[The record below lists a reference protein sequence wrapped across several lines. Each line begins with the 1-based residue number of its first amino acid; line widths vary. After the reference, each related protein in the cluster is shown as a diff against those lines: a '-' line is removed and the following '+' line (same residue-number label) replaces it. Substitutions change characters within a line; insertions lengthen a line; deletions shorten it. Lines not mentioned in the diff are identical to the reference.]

1 MDPNSTKE
9 LGFPDYWNNRYNQGA
24 ESDHATHEWFR
35 TFEKLR
41 PFLEK
46 ELPRASSEPR
56 ILHLGCGDS
65 TLPADLANL
74 HYHNQLA
81 VDFSDVVIT
90 QMRARHPHL
99 EWRVADV
106 RHLSLDD
113 ASIDIAIDKA
123 SQGTLDAMLYGSQWD
138 PPAAVRANVRA
149 YVDEVARVL
158 KPGGRWLYVTF
169 RQPHFVRPQV
179 EREGVW
185 EVGVERLADGPG
197 MFDDVKRR
205 SYGTRGTS
213 STAFGFGK
221 HDILCPRNV
230 GFFSNVVT
238 HHTQGR
244 DCSRQP
250 WLECAVYTFQTTV
263 SQKAV
268 QELLNCRSRK
278 AGVKQLN
285 CRSRKAGVKQLLH
298 DSGDPLTCTV
308 TRGHRT
314 TIRLLR
320 LTAQTDGQLR
330 SVDNVHGASVPDLA
344 TKGGY
349 VQAMG
354 AR

>member
-1 MDPNSTKE
+1 M
-9 LGFPDYWNNRYNQGA
+9 
-24 ESDHATHEWFR
+24 
-35 TFEKLR
+35 
-41 PFLEK
+41 
-46 ELPRASSEPR
+46 
-56 ILHLGCGDS
+56 
-65 TLPADLANL
+65 
-74 HYHNQLA
+74 
-81 VDFSDVVIT
+81 
-90 QMRARHPHL
+90 
-99 EWRVADV
+99 
-106 RHLSLDD
+106 
-113 ASIDIAIDKA
+113 
-123 SQGTLDAMLYGSQWD
+123 GS
-138 PPAAVRANVRA
+138 
-149 YVDEVARVL
+149 
-158 KPGGRWLYVTF
+158 
-169 RQPHFVRPQV
+169 
-179 EREGVW
+179 
-185 EVGVERLADGPG
+185 
-197 MFDDVKRR
+197 DVKRR

-250 WLECAVYTFQTTV
+250 WLECAVYTVQTTV

-268 QELLNCRSRK
+268 QEL
-278 AGVKQLN
+278 LN